1 MPLITVKLEVQ
12 VLLAPYLYNTHCG
25 VMVNML
31 GSYPKAIRSNRIG
44 AFGFNFKIFYLGFIT
59 QRLECTLDKREV
71 SGSNPL
77 KPILY
82 A

>member
-1 MPLITVKLEVQ
+1 
-12 VLLAPYLYNTHCG
+12 
-25 VMVNML
+25 MVNML

-44 AFGFNFKIFYLGFIT
+44 AFDFNFKIFYLGFIT